1 MKQFMNMKLNQVLA
15 LMLTIAALAT
25 GQTATADTDPIVL
38 KATNLIIVI
47 GCS

>member
-1 MKQFMNMKLNQVLA
+1 MNMKLNQVLA

-25 GQTATADTDPIVL
+25 GQTAIADTYPIVP
-38 KATNLIIVI
+38 KATNLMIVI